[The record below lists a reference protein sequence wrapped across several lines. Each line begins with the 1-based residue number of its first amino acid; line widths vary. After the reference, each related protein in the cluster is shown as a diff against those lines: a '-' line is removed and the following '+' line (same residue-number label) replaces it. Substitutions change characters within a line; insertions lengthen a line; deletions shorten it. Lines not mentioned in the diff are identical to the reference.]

1 MESMMMNDM
10 KQPTNDG
17 MNLNPLIGF
26 ALGAVVGAA
35 IALLMAPASGERT
48 RRRIGSVAKQWGN
61 DAGRSIQ
68 DMRENVTDTVNDV
81 ATGLG
86 ADAKSAIDAGLEALR
101 HESDGS
107 ESRTGSRVAQAMKSV
122 LPRGL

>member
-1 MESMMMNDM
+1 MMNDSR
-10 KQPTNDG
+10 QSSNDG

-48 RRRIGSVAKQWGN
+48 RRRIGSVAQRWSN

-86 ADAKSAIDAGLEALR
+86 ADAKSAIDAGLDALR
-101 HESDGS
+101 HDGDGM
-107 ESRTGSRVAQAMKSV
+107 ESRAGSRVAQAIKPI